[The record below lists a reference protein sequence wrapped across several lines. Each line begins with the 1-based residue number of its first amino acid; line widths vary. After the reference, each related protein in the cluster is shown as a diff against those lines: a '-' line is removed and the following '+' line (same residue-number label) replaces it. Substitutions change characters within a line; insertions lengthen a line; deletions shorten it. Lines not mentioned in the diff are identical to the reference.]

1 MIMSATGDAP
11 APRDIDTALAE
22 DRRFPPDEGFA
33 AEANASAAIYQ
44 RDFDEFWT
52 TEARTRI
59 SWFQDFH
66 TLYEWNLPYARW
78 YLGGSLNVC
87 YNCVDRHVAAGN
99 GDKVAYYWEAEPG
112 NRRVLTYADLQR
124 EVVRFAAGL
133 RELGVGKGT
142 PVGIYMGMVPELAVA
157 MLACARLGAPF
168 TVVFGGFSAEALSG
182 RLVDMECE
190 LLITQDEGWRKGR
203 TVPLKASAD
212 EAVSRA
218 PTVTAV
224 VVLERTGG
232 GPPLTEGRDRTWASV
247 VEGQS
252 DDPADCPC
260 EEMDG
265 EDLLFLLY
273 SSGTTGKPKGIA
285 HTTGGYLTGVATTHH
300 YIFDIKPDTV
310 YWCAADIGWITGH
323 SYIVFGPLANG
334 TTSVLYEGVPDF
346 PDRDRWWAIIERYKV
361 TVLYT
366 APTAIRTHM
375 KWGPEYAQRHD
386 LSSLRLLG
394 SVGEPINP
402 EAWIWYRKYIGG
414 DRTPVVD
421 TWWQTETGMIM
432 ITPLPGVTTLKPG
445 SATRPFPGVQADVF
459 NEAGQPVPP
468 GAGGYLVLKRPWPAM
483 LRGLYK
489 DDERYRATY
498 WSRFDGVYFAG
509 DGARLD
515 EDGDLWLLG
524 RVDDVMNVSGH
535 RLSTIE
541 VESALVDHP
550 DVAEAA
556 VVGRVDQQTG
566 QAIVAYVTLKG
577 SASAT
582 PGKLVEL
589 REHVATRIGR
599 IAMPANIVFTPEL
612 PKTRSGKIMRRLLR
626 DVADNRELGDT
637 TTLADPTVVEEIK
650 TRAVTEAS
658 SED

>member
-1 MIMSATGDAP
+1 MSVTGDAS

-22 DRRFPPDEGFA
+22 DRRFPPDEVFA

-78 YLGGSLNVC
+78 FLGGTLNIC
-87 YNCVDRHVAAGN
+87 YNCVDRHVEAGR
-99 GDKVAYYWEAEPG
+99 GDKVAYYWEGEPG
-112 NRRVLTYADLQR
+112 DRRVLTYADLQR
-124 EVVRFAAGL
+124 EVVRFASGL
-133 RELGVGKGT
+133 RQLGVGKGT
-142 PVGIYMGMVPELAVA
+142 PVGIYMGMVPELAIA

-182 RLVDMECE
+182 RLTDMECQV
-190 LLITQDEGWRKGR
+190 LITQDEGWRKGR
-203 TVPLKASAD
+203 NIPLKASAD
-212 EAVSRA
+212 EAASRA
-218 PTVTAV
+218 PTVTTV

-232 GPPLTEGRDRTWASV
+232 GPPLTEGRDHTWASV
-247 VEGQS
+247 TDGQP
-252 DDPADCPC
+252 DDPAACPC
-260 EEMDG
+260 EPMDG

-273 SSGTTGKPKGIA
+273 SSGTTGKPKGIV
-285 HTTGGYLTGVATTHH
+285 HTTAGYLTGVATTHY

-346 PDRDRWWAIIERYKV
+346 PDRDRWWAIAERYKV

-445 SATRPFPGVQADVF
+445 SATRPFPGVQPDVY
-459 NEAGQPVPP
+459 NELGQPVPP

-550 DVAEAA
+550 EVAEAA

-582 PGKLVEL
+582 SDKLTEL
-589 REHVATRIGR
+589 REHVAKRIGR

-637 TTLADPTVVEEIK
+637 TTLADPTVVEEIR
-650 TRAVTEAS
+650 TRAVAEAS
-658 SED
+658 NEE